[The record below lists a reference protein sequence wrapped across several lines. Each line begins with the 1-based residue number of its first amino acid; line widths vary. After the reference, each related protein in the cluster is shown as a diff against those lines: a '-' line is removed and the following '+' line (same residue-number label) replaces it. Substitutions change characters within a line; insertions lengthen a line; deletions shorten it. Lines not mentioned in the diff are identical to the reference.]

1 MNIAQADIVFLRYTY
16 TWYLLPNTAE
26 MCCQNWLYR
35 TCGTSLP
42 RSATTLRRNSS
53 SVTGKTT
60 MCICLSIIRP
70 KYPSL
75 SWSTVSR
82 VYPVAVCEAFAL
94 KLRVGIAKVSFGRRL
109 ILPLHVVVRRSIL
122 SANMSKRSEPT
133 KNRASAVAPYIPALK
148 DEVLRRV
155 PIRAPPTS
163 LLSKNWTPIAMHWNS
178 FSGAVRRDDIC
189 FGSHCSAASDAT
201 SFGQP
206 VATFNPRPI

>member
-82 VYPVAVCEAFAL
+82 VYPVAVCETFAL

-155 PIRAPPTS
+155 PIIPFSR
-163 LLSKNWTPIAMHWNS
+163 IFMHAQFKLGNYIFKMQGKVYS
-178 FSGAVRRDDIC
+178 S
-189 FGSHCSAASDAT
+189 S
-201 SFGQP
+201 
-206 VATFNPRPI
+206 

>member
-133 KNRASAVAPYIPALK
+133 KNRASAVAPYIPGQTHEIFIQENYGINSPNTGDK
-148 DEVLRRV
+148 RGEFVKSIPDQS
-155 PIRAPPTS
+155 PIGIFWPYRPSVQGIGAFMRLPCLISPP
-163 LLSKNWTPIAMHWNS
+163 
-178 FSGAVRRDDIC
+178 
-189 FGSHCSAASDAT
+189 
-201 SFGQP
+201 
-206 VATFNPRPI
+206 

>member
-1 MNIAQADIVFLRYTY
+1 MNIAQEDIVFLRYTY

-155 PIRAPPTS
+155 PIIARAFARNVE
-163 LLSKNWTPIAMHWNS
+163 L
-178 FSGAVRRDDIC
+178 R
-189 FGSHCSAASDAT
+189 ASST
-201 SFGQP
+201 KL
-206 VATFNPRPI
+206 

>member
-1 MNIAQADIVFLRYTY
+1 MNTAQADIVFLRYTY

-155 PIRAPPTS
+155 PVMGEYRVEVRAVQCFRKVDIS
-163 LLSKNWTPIAMHWNS
+163 KGHDALLFLLYPIKNMPLSHS
-178 FSGAVRRDDIC
+178 FL
-189 FGSHCSAASDAT
+189 
-201 SFGQP
+201 
-206 VATFNPRPI
+206 

>member
-82 VYPVAVCEAFAL
+82 VYPVAVCETFAL

-155 PIRAPPTS
+155 PISCLMLQAFLLQQLSSGTGFGLIHFLAQS
-163 LLSKNWTPIAMHWNS
+163 LHIKETRMVTPQK
-178 FSGAVRRDDIC
+178 GDQVRW
-189 FGSHCSAASDAT
+189 
-201 SFGQP
+201 
-206 VATFNPRPI
+206 